1 MAQGRLSRL
10 RRPGWLVLGGTV
22 LLALAWLGLPRLARG
37 LDFFRLRRIEFVGV
51 RYLRPRTLLAE
62 LDLPADASV
71 FDDLAPIRAAVQ
83 AVPGVQEVSVGRRL
97 PGTVRVRVREAR
109 PVALV
114 AESKGMSL
122 IDAHGEVLPF
132 DPAATAPD
140 LPVLARPDTLVT
152 GLLGRLRDLDP
163 SLFGRT
169 SAAWRS
175 GGDVVLQVNE
185 TRVWFRPD
193 ATAEA
198 IAAVTAVAEDL
209 AARGTTWI
217 ELDARYR
224 GQIVVR
230 GARPGAGA

>member
-1 MAQGRLSRL
+1 
-10 RRPGWLVLGGTV
+10 
-22 LLALAWLGLPRLARG
+22 
-37 LDFFRLRRIEFVGV
+37 V
-51 RYLRPRTLLAE
+51 RFLQPRTLLAGVE
-62 LDLPADASV
+62 MPADASV
-71 FDDLAPIRAAVQ
+71 FDDLSPIQTAVA

-97 PGTVRVRVREAR
+97 PGPVRVRVREAR

-122 IDAHGEVLPF
+122 VDARGEVLPF

-140 LPVLARPDTLVT
+140 LPVLSRPDTLVA
-152 GLLGRLRDLDP
+152 GLLGRLRALDP
-163 SLFGRT
+163 ALFGQT
-169 SAAWRS
+169 AAAWRS
-175 GGDVVLQVNE
+175 GQDVVLQVND

-209 AARGTTWI
+209 AGRGATWT
-217 ELDARYR
+217 ELDARFR

-230 GARPGAGA
+230 GARPGGGA

>member
-1 MAQGRLSRL
+1 MAQGRLSR
-10 RRPGWLVLGGTV
+10 PGWVVLGSV
-22 LLALAWLGLPRLARG
+22 LLLLLAWFGLPRLARG

-51 RYLRPRTLLAE
+51 RYLQPRMLLAGVE
-62 LDLPADASV
+62 IPADASI
-71 FDDLAPIRAAVQ
+71 FDDLGPIRTAIA

-114 AESKGMSL
+114 AERNGMSL
-122 IDAHGEVLPF
+122 IDARGEVLPF

-140 LPVLARPDTLVT
+140 LPVLSKADTLVA
-152 GLLGRLRDLDP
+152 GLLGRLRALDP
-163 SLFGRT
+163 ALFGRT

-175 GGDVVLQVNE
+175 GGDVVLQVND

-209 AARGTTWI
+209 AGRGTTWT

-230 GARPGAGA
+230 GARPGGGA